1 VGNTLDDPNWKNEE
15 RGDRKMRAFIV
26 GLVSSLVA
34 LAGFAGSANASATID
49 LLWVG
54 TGTNT
59 ITGVAVSSSITLNVV
74 ITAGANGTMGGGV
87 SIDYTSMAGDYS
99 VTSAVN
105 LNGGSLPGT
114 FGPPNI
120 TATQVGNINAF
131 AFPPLPTGIGAGT
144 SFIMGSVTFHS
155 ITGALGP
162 FTVTS
167 LFTGGDNLADSFSTP
182 IVPTFNSA
190 TVTAPVPEPGT
201 LSLLGMGLGGLY
213 VVGRRSR
220 RKR

>member
-1 VGNTLDDPNWKNEE
+1 
-15 RGDRKMRAFIV
+15 MRAFIV

-74 ITAGANGTMGGGV
+74 ITAGANGSMGGGV
-87 SIDYTSMAGDYS
+87 SIDYTSMVGDYS

-105 LNGGSLPGT
+105 LNGGLLPGA
-114 FGPPNI
+114 FGAPI
-120 TATQVGNINAF
+120 VTATQVQGIQAV
-131 AFPPLPTGIGAGT
+131 AFPPVPAGIAAGT

-155 ITGALGP
+155 ITGAPGP

-167 LFTGGDNLADSFSTP
+167 LFTGPDGLADGFGAP

-213 VVGRRSR
+213 VVGRRSS